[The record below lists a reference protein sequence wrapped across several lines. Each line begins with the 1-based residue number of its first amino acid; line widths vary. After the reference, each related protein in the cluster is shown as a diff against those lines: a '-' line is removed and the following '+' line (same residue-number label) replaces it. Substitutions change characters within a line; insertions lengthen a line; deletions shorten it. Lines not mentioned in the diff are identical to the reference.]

1 MEKPSGSP
9 KKHAMVT
16 IVIPHYQTH
25 DIIRLCLRSIRKF
38 TPQFYKVIVVD
49 NDSKDESLEYLKSVK
64 WLHLIQRKEV
74 VKRGSWAHGS
84 ALDIGLTDTQ
94 TEFFLALHSDVM
106 IKDSSWLSKLLT
118 PFQKNPA
125 LACVGTG
132 KLEDVPATH
141 RVFKKMG
148 DIKGLLRFLKTNLL
162 HNPDQFLPEYI
173 RTTCAVYRTEILK
186 KEKLSSLPREEQKMT
201 SGQALYY
208 ELVQRI
214 PNPLSSSGRIKKS
227 DRPRKPRHHDFKPCA
242 GCTKK
247 NNSQRHTKDQK
258 TTERRMDKKSFGRF
272 NLGSVKTW

>member
-1 MEKPSGSP
+1 MEKPGGSP

-38 TPQFYKVIVVD
+38 TPQPYKVIVVD

-64 WLHLIQRKEV
+64 WLHLIQRKEE

-132 KLEDVPATH
+132 KLEDVPATY

-186 KEKLSSLPREEQKMT
+186 KENLSFLPREEQKMT

-208 ELVQRI
+208 ELVQRGYQTLYLPPGELKKVI
-214 PNPLSSSGRIKKS
+214 DHVSHGTMILNPALGARKRTIAKGIRKIKKQLS
-227 DRPRKPRHHDFKPCA
+227 EGWIKSLLEDS
-242 GCTKK
+242 TL
-247 NNSQRHTKDQK
+247 DQ
-258 TTERRMDKKSFGRF
+258 
-272 NLGSVKTW
+272 

>member
-1 MEKPSGSP
+1 MEKTGGPP
-9 KKHAMVT
+9 KKHALVT

-38 TPQFYKVIVVD
+38 TLQPYKVIVVD

-64 WLHLIQRKEV
+64 WLNLIQRKEV
-74 VKRGSWAHGS
+74 AKKGSWAHGS

-132 KLEDVPATH
+132 KLEDVPAAY

-148 DIKGLLRFLKTNLL
+148 DIKGLLRFLNTNLL
-162 HNPDQFLPEYI
+162 HNPHQLLPGYI

-186 KEKLSSLPREEQKMT
+186 KENLSFLPREEQKMT

-208 ELVQRI
+208 ELVQRGYQTLYLPPGELKKVI
-214 PNPLSSSGRIKKS
+214 DHVCHGTMILNPALGARKRTIAKGIRKIEKQLSEGWIKS
-227 DRPRKPRHHDFKPCA
+227 LLEDS
-242 GCTKK
+242 TL
-247 NNSQRHTKDQK
+247 DQ
-258 TTERRMDKKSFGRF
+258 
-272 NLGSVKTW
+272 